1 MLRLQEKY
9 KKEVLPEMMKV
20 FGYKN
25 VMAVPKVAKVSI
37 NCGFGSTVVGKGAG
51 DREKV
56 EQHLAE
62 YLSLIAGQKPSLRQA
77 KKSIAAFK
85 LREGLN
91 VGLCCTLRGERM
103 YGFLEKLVNVVLPR
117 IRDFRGIPQTSFDKT
132 GNLSLGFK
140 EYTPFPEVLVEKEKG
155 LFGLQVTVS
164 TTAKNKEEG
173 IFLLRMLGF
182 PIQR

>member
-1 MLRLQEKY
+1 
-9 KKEVLPEMMKV
+9 
-20 FGYKN
+20 
-25 VMAVPKVAKVSI
+25 
-37 NCGFGSTVVGKGAG
+37 
-51 DREKV
+51 
-56 EQHLAE
+56 
-62 YLSLIAGQKPSLRQA
+62 
-77 KKSIAAFK
+77 
-85 LREGLN
+85 
-91 VGLCCTLRGERM
+91 M

-182 PIQR
+182 PIQK